1 METILLYTFTFI
13 IVMTLLLSRMRNDR
27 IKAIGGFFMVVLPK
41 IPMVSMLKAFFEAK
55 NKNDKE
61 K

>member
-13 IVMTLLLSRMRNDR
+13 IVMTLLLSTMKNDR

-41 IPMVSMLKAFFEAK
+41 IPMVNMLKAFFEAK
-55 NKNDKE
+55 NKNEKE